1 VKRREFVSLVGSAVG
16 AWPLAA
22 RAQQPDRMR
31 RIGVLI
37 PHVQDSPVGRAR
49 ITAFLQE
56 LEQFGF
62 EPTAADPHRSDR
74 VRGRRRSGRRGL
86 CQEFCSGEGHGRR
99 RAAAAPPG
107 RAQSTRARDRSPGWS
122 RRPCVLRARRATAR
136 SRSGPKA
143 CSPPPAAS
151 TSGPDSSSSPRKST
165 MSSER
170 LWSGKRGSSIWGN
183 DRGSDL
189 LAGIQRS
196 GARPR

>member
-62 EPTAADPHRSDR
+62 EPTAAEPAPFRS
-74 VRGRRRSGRRGL
+74 
-86 CQEFCSGEGHGRR
+86 C
-99 RAAAAPPG
+99 
-107 RAQSTRARDRSPGWS
+107 
-122 RRPCVLRARRATAR
+122 
-136 SRSGPKA
+136 SRS
-143 CSPPPAAS
+143 SPIRSARA
-151 TSGPDSSSSPRKST
+151 
-165 MSSER
+165 MSR
-170 LWSGKRGSSIWGN
+170 ILFW
-183 DRGSDL
+183 
-189 LAGIQRS
+189 
-196 GARPR
+196 